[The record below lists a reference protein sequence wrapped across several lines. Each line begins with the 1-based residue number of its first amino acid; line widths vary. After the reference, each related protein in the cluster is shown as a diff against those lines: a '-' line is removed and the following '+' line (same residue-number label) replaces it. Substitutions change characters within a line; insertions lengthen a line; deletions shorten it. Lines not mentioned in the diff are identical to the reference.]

1 MIKSFNFTIHLF
13 FHHQKTDPNQNL
25 SSSHHTTN
33 PVTNIRNKSIK
44 KFKADLKCLSDTNTT
59 RCDDSASESNSLFD
73 QMDVDAVDDNDSEM
87 DSLFDYDGSGEEAD
101 EEADESDVSIN
112 SS

>member
-1 MIKSFNFTIHLF
+1 
-13 FHHQKTDPNQNL
+13 
-25 SSSHHTTN
+25 
-33 PVTNIRNKSIK
+33 
-44 KFKADLKCLSDTNTT
+44 
-59 RCDDSASESNSLFD
+59 
-73 QMDVDAVDDNDSEM
+73 MDVDAVDDNDSEM